1 MMEADGNWRLLAAEE
16 DAMTI
21 VKLLKGA
28 WTSLLGRVVVDDR
41 ARALEGP
48 LLLFVS
54 DTPSSF
60 YPELQRLLNLLLP
73 AYLVH
78 TGDLADEL
86 KLQIYPR
93 LRSVYAQ
100 AMVRLFRVL
109 RQSSLQEAVL
119 TLGNHD
125 VAQEVD
131 WLAGVGGATS
141 SLTKG
146 VLRVFPSGGVVV
158 LEGKRIVAAHYHQ
171 QAQALE
177 AALHKDQ
184 GLRPDLVL
192 FGHDLETRSEQRE
205 GIWRLNGIEAIYL
218 ISLSTGE
225 VIGLPYPS
233 GTDNARLNRHKIGL

>member
-1 MMEADGNWRLLAAEE
+1 
-16 DAMTI
+16 MTI
-21 VKLLKGA
+21 GKLLKGA
-28 WTSLLGRVVVDDR
+28 WTSLLGHVVVDDCVR
-41 ARALEGP
+41 SLEGP

-60 YPELQRLLNLLLP
+60 YPELQRLLNLLQP
-73 AYLVH
+73 EYLVH

-100 AMVRLFRVL
+100 AMVRFFRVL
-109 RQSSLQEAVL
+109 RQSSLREAVL

-131 WLAGVGGATS
+131 WLARGAGTERKLS
-141 SLTKG
+141 RS
-146 VLRVFPSGGVVV
+146 VVRIFPSGGVVV
-158 LEGKRIVAAHYHQ
+158 LEGKCIVAAHYHH

-177 AALHKDQ
+177 AVLAEEE
-184 GLRPDLVL
+184 GLQPDFVL
-192 FGHDLETRSEQRE
+192 FGHDLVMRSEHRE

-225 VIGLPYPS
+225 VIDLPYPS